1 MDFEFATSGKII
13 FGSGVVDS
21 IGDLVKSLGQRP
33 LVVSGSDPRRTKPI
47 WRSLDNAKVE
57 GTAFT
62 VAREPTTDLVA
73 KGAALARQ
81 QGCDL
86 VIGCGGGSVI
96 DASKAIS
103 ALMTNGG
110 EPLDYLEVI
119 GLGKPIK
126 KPAAPCIAVPTT
138 AGTGA
143 EVTKNAVLVSEQHQ
157 VKVSL
162 RSPLILPRI
171 ALVDPLLT
179 HTMPPGVTASTGLD
193 ALTQVI
199 EPFVSHLANPLT
211 DAICREGIKCAGRA
225 LYQAYKNG
233 QDAQARE
240 DMALASLCGG
250 LALANAKLG
259 AVHGFAGVLGGM
271 FEAPHGAICGR
282 LLPYVMQANVAALMN
297 FDTQHPALRRYE
309 EIANILRGTQNG
321 TANDSVTWVQR
332 IVDDLDIPG
341 LGKFGITREDFP
353 SIIVKAKVSSSMR
366 GNPVLLNEEEL
377 SNILEL
383 AL

>member
-1 MDFEFATSGKII
+1 MEFEFATSGKII

-62 VAREPTTDLVA
+62 VAREPTTDLVSQ
-73 KGAALARQ
+73 GAALARQ

-233 QDAQARE
+233 QDAQQPVFLLDLE
-240 DMALASLCGG
+240 DRG
-250 LALANAKLG
+250 
-259 AVHGFAGVLGGM
+259 
-271 FEAPHGAICGR
+271 
-282 LLPYVMQANVAALMN
+282 Y
-297 FDTQHPALRRYE
+297 RRSY
-309 EIANILRGTQNG
+309 R
-321 TANDSVTWVQR
+321 
-332 IVDDLDIPG
+332 
-341 LGKFGITREDFP
+341 
-353 SIIVKAKVSSSMR
+353 
-366 GNPVLLNEEEL
+366 
-377 SNILEL
+377 
-383 AL
+383 